1 MALLRNPKPA
11 SMNFMRALVRK
22 AAEDRRSLSQE
33 AIVILSKGLGDEID
47 PKARLRD
54 ALRRAAAINPNK
66 TRYPLDPVKL
76 DPRGPRSIS
85 VVLDASAALK
95 SPSTERTLAV
105 SSRLSKPPSLHS
117 RLICLSP
124 KRSMQYGKNIILGV
138 VTLGICE
145 EALDIVLD
153 LVSAWVPCA
162 ALYREALH
170 MSLLARMPAYD
181 MFYLALARRE
191 DATLLT
197 LDKAL
202 AKGAVR
208 QGIRVA

>member
-1 MALLRNPKPA
+1 
-11 SMNFMRALVRK
+11 
-22 AAEDRRSLSQE
+22 
-33 AIVILSKGLGDEID
+33 
-47 PKARLRD
+47 
-54 ALRRAAAINPNK
+54 
-66 TRYPLDPVKL
+66 
-76 DPRGPRSIS
+76 
-85 VVLDASAALK
+85 
-95 SPSTERTLAV
+95 
-105 SSRLSKPPSLHS
+105 
-117 RLICLSP
+117 
-124 KRSMQYGKNIILGV
+124 MQYGKNIILGV

-162 ALYREALH
+162 ALYRGAFH

-181 MFYLALARRE
+181 MFFYLALARRE